1 MKKYNCNII
10 ISGPATG
17 KTYLAQ
23 NDDRFID
30 IDGLKAEY
38 KYGLHNQSYE
48 EKEKGKLNRG
58 EVLKHDSSRY
68 AIELLKQTIR
78 DNKIALISYNNKVI
92 EYIHENKIKYCLV
105 YANKDLAN
113 EYKERM
119 KKRGNND
126 KFIEQM
132 TNEKSWEEFYNNNL
146 FDENPTYKIEL
157 QKGQYLSDIKEWFI

>member
-23 NDDRFID
+23 NDERFID

-58 EVLKHDSSRY
+58 EVINHDSSRY
-68 AIELLKQTIR
+68 AIELLNKTIQ
-78 DNKIALISYNNKVI
+78 DNKIALLSNNEKEI
-92 EYIHENKIKYCLV
+92 ENIHKKKIKYCLV
-105 YANKDLAN
+105 FANKNLAN

-119 KKRGNND
+119 KKRGNNN

-146 FDENPTYKIEL
+146 FDKNPTYKIEL
-157 QKGQYLSDIKEWFI
+157 QKGQYLSDIKELFI